1 MRELW
6 ELGTLI
12 DRGFYGSHI
21 KICWVGLRGLGCR
34 VADAFFFSIFFLFC
48 GGGGGSENVQEF
60 ILQLLEV
67 EIFFSWINFG

>member
-1 MRELW
+1 MGESW

-34 VADAFFFSIFFLFC
+34 GADAVLSFFLLFFYLC
-48 GGGGGSENVQEF
+48 GGGGGSENA
-60 ILQLLEV
+60 
-67 EIFFSWINFG
+67 